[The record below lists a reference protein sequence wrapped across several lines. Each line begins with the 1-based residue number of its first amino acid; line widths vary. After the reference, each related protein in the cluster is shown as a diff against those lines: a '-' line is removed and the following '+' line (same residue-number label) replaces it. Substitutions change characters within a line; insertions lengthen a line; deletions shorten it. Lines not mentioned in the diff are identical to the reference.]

1 MDSKEMLYLT
11 LFIEVCRK
19 ITESLELNE
28 ILRLVTENTTK
39 MLDAKGCIIY
49 LLDKL
54 DSQLKVGAHY
64 GLSEEYVHKG
74 PVDADKS
81 IIASLKGETVY
92 LLNAVQDHR
101 IQYPDEARK
110 EGITSILSIP
120 LSVRKNVIGVLRIYP
135 AEPRSIKGVEKEF
148 ATGLADISAIAIEN
162 ARMYSHLESDYQKLI
177 NDVHSWFDYG
187 TRG

>member
-1 MDSKEMLYLT
+1 MDRTEMLYLK
-11 LFIEVCRK
+11 LFVDVCRK
-19 ITESLELNE
+19 ITESHELNE

-54 DSQLKVGAHY
+54 DSQLKVGAYY
-64 GLSEEYVHKG
+64 GLSEAYVHKG
-74 PVDADKS
+74 PLDADKS
-81 IIASLKGETVY
+81 IIASLKGETVF

-110 EGITSILSIP
+110 EGIASILSIP
-120 LSVRKNVIGVLRIYP
+120 LSVRKNVIGVLRVYT
-135 AEPRSIKGVEKEF
+135 AEPRPIEGIEMEF
-148 ATGLADISAIAIEN
+148 AAGLADISAIAIEN
-162 ARMYSHLESDYQKLI
+162 ARMYSHLESDYKKLI

-187 TRG
+187 ARA